1 MGTASNNRI
10 AIQLQ
15 EEQRQVSVRISNI
28 RYWEDP
34 EQSCQILYERMVTK
48 AHIEIATLRTEVKT
62 QEEKSGKKSIHTA
75 FARYNLGS
83 ALWLSFKPHE
93 TALAVQE
100 FTLIIEF
107 MTQREPTHPMLRA
120 TLKIRDMALKYIQ
133 NFETEGTLAA
143 WPYWKSPSARWE
155 DTKEMEKLFG
165 ELIAMT
171 DRLKERTIT
180 ASTMKEGLHRY
191 GLFGFCSP
199 TPQLIDQATFLTMA
213 CDELSEMKLRHHNP
227 LHTTPPQNTEHQSS
241 PSSEGDDT

>member
-1 MGTASNNRI
+1 MAL
-10 AIQLQ
+10 LQ
-15 EEQRQVSVRISNI
+15 TPRNSSGSTGIYPHHRVHDTTR
-28 RYWEDP
+28 
-34 EQSCQILYERMVTK
+34 
-48 AHIEIATLRTEVKT
+48 AHPPDAE
-62 QEEKSGKKSIHTA
+62 G
-75 FARYNLGS
+75 NL
-83 ALWLSFKPHE
+83 
-93 TALAVQE
+93 
-100 FTLIIEF
+100 
-107 MTQREPTHPMLRA
+107 
-120 TLKIRDMALKYIQ
+120 ALKYIQ

-199 TPQLIDQATFLTMA
+199 SPQLIDQATFLTMA

-227 LHTTPPQNTEHQSS
+227 LHTTPTQNTEHQSS